1 MECLKKEKGGRDKK
15 MPIPAIAII
24 LLAAAVLAVVVL
36 GMTDWFEIMFL
47 AGVVGLIFWSGAIQ
61 IKI

>member
-1 MECLKKEKGGRDKK
+1 
-15 MPIPAIAII
+15 MPIPAIAVI
-24 LLAAAVLAVVVL
+24 LLAAAVLAVVVF

-47 AGVVGLIFWSGAIQ
+47 VAAIAFIFWTGAIQ

>member
-1 MECLKKEKGGRDKK
+1 
-15 MPIPAIAII
+15 MPIPAIAVI
-24 LLAAAVLAVVVL
+24 LLAAAVLAVVIL

-47 AGVVGLIFWSGAIQ
+47 VGVVGFIFWTGSIQ